1 MDISISTYQVKKED
15 TLQSVAEKLGIS
27 AEALKRYHNTY
38 CELKNLIGNDLKGIQ
53 EILIPPKE
61 KISEYKETQKNIEL
75 SNNLPS
81 IYLTKGFYAS
91 SYEVTERFE
100 QLDKEDLE
108 INYSTSVVL
117 RETPDKGF
125 VAETKT
131 SEFMKNGESP
141 DDKIS
146 MLSLA
151 CIESVSPISF
161 LVPAQGKIK
170 GLYDHKGMVKKF
182 ENKKT
187 DLEDLFI
194 GEVSQSYF
202 KKFYASLVDEAFLLK
217 QFSSTLLY
225 QVLFPEMDW
234 FRRKQEWEEKFYLTA
249 NSFPLKCRFKTEYNH
264 NNADDVETIIN
275 GNNIEDCSFQELI
288 RGVKFDEVSEEKIS
302 GEIEIKYTTHKATK
316 QLVRVHTEITLWH
329 EGEQYSKHT
338 LSLVAKQEKE
348 KPKRNFN
355 TLVDE

>member
-1 MDISISTYQVKKED
+1 MNISISTYQVKKGD
-15 TLQSVAEKLGIS
+15 TLESVSEKLGIS

-38 CELKNLIGNDLKGIQ
+38 CELKNLIGNDLKDIQ

-91 SYEVTERFE
+91 SYDVTERFE

-108 INYSTSVVL
+108 INYSTSVAL

-125 VAETKT
+125 IAETKT

-151 CIESVSPISF
+151 CIESISPISF
-161 LVPAQGKIK
+161 LIPAQGKIK
-170 GLYDHKGMVKKF
+170 GLHDHKSIIKKF
-182 ENKKT
+182 ESKRV
-187 DLEDLFI
+187 DLEDFFV
-194 GEVSQSYF
+194 GEVAISYF
-202 KKFYASLVDEAFLLK
+202 DKFHASLTNEVFLLK
-217 QFSSTLLY
+217 RFSSTLLY

-234 FRRKQEWEEKFYLTA
+234 FRRKKDWEDNFYFIS
-249 NSFPLKCRFKTEYNH
+249 NSFSLKCEFEIEYNYD
-264 NNADDVETIIN
+264 NTDTVETIIH
-275 GNNIEDCSFQELI
+275 GNSIDDCSLQELI
-288 RGVKFDEVSEEKIS
+288 KGNRFEEIREEKVS
-302 GEIEIKYTTHKATK
+302 GKIQIKYTTDKITK
-316 QLVRVHTEITLWH
+316 QLLRADAEVTLWH
-329 EGEQYSKHT
+329 EDEMYSKHILT
-338 LSLVAKQEKE
+338 LVGKKKEKE
-348 KPKRNFN
+348 FKKFS
-355 TLVDE
+355 TLVEE